1 MTDPYLAAHGET
13 AEDARTS
20 PKSPDPAFWAGLF
33 DFSFT
38 RFITLKFIRVIY
50 IILVAMI
57 GLVGLLLFVLSL
69 ANNGAAGVFVG
80 LIVVPLF
87 TLFWIIVTRL
97 TLEGIVV
104 IFRIGENTS
113 RIVESVGVMQA
124 RPPAAGSG

>member
-1 MTDPYLAAHGET
+1 MTKDLGTQLGLPREPYAH
-13 AEDARTS
+13 AQ
-20 PKSPDPAFWAGLF
+20 PDPAFWAGLF

-57 GLVGLLLFVLSL
+57 GLVGLLLFFVSL
-69 ANNGAAGVFVG
+69 ASGHGVGGVFVAFSA
-80 LIVVPLF
+80 VPLF

-104 IFRIGENTS
+104 IFRIGENTT
-113 RIVESVGVMQA
+113 RIANAEEARTSAVE
-124 RPPAAGSG
+124 

>member
-1 MTDPYLAAHGET
+1 MT
-13 AEDARTS
+13 S
-20 PKSPDPAFWAGLF
+20 NQQSSDPAFWAGLF

-57 GLVGLLLFVLSL
+57 GLFGLLLFVLSL
-69 ANNGAAGVFVG
+69 ATNNGAAGVFVA

-87 TLFWIIVTRL
+87 TLFWIIVVRL

-104 IFRIGENTS
+104 IFRIGENTT
-113 RIVESVGVMQA
+113 RIANAEEARTSAVE
-124 RPPAAGSG
+124 

>member
-1 MTDPYLAAHGET
+1 MTKDLGTQLGLPREPYAH
-13 AEDARTS
+13 AQ
-20 PKSPDPAFWAGLF
+20 PDPAFWAGLF

-104 IFRIGENTS
+104 I
-113 RIVESVGVMQA
+113 
-124 RPPAAGSG
+124 